1 MNNHDIS
8 LKVEFTNSRER
19 KLVALG
25 ALISNL
31 VGFLENYGEAG
42 ILGGDFCAII
52 GKGDGKS
59 KFNRLLKKADF
70 ENDPRGFFTD
80 LVKQL
85 ESANSYESKPIKI
98 NDVELPYLL
107 LISILEVLIP
117 GNKYIHVKN
126 VRQLEKLTN
135 IKVPED
141 EREDMQRVIDL
152 FPVRLS
158 MHTIRQMRISP
169 AISYQYLPFTDEL
182 NDEGFMHTWVGQF
195 HRGIIEQMYRN
206 RIIFIL
212 NMACPVYCR
221 FCFRKHKECR
231 NQKAPKQEH
240 VKNALIYVRSSP
252 DIKEI
257 VLTGGDPFMNRA
269 TLTYAIDGL
278 KEVAHVQSLRLA
290 TRSISY
296 YPHLFYA
303 NNAFW
308 LNYLKRKQLELEAK
322 DKRIEVA
329 THFIHPDEVSIE
341 SLDIISEL
349 SHCGIPVYIQTPFL
363 NNCNDG
369 GEALKILYEKLRGAG
384 AEMHYIYIPCS
395 PIKGNRRFVAPISK
409 GMEVA
414 RYLRA
419 NLSDRAMPRI
429 CTATKIGKIDWN
441 LSGWAVEQDSEDS
454 RYIWIRTPYT
464 SEYFSTFAPILQLE
478 NFARVN
484 AEGTLD
490 VKFMAS
496 IGDKNLLW
504 GPREPKS
511 VNAVFPPEQEITE
524 SSYDQVNE
532 ALRQLQE
539 TVREDQRFTQTIV
552 PTGSSTL
559 FRTHKTRVELDLGA
573 DNAEMVKNIEYIK
586 KDDNITDVVVSAQ
599 NDVITS
605 MYHLKELIKI
615 LDEIE
620 HITAIRCR
628 SYGFNYHPEIFTQTV
643 FNQLGKL
650 NNLSIVNPKRLEIE
664 TQFLHSD
671 EFKPIHKQI
680 AGNLRKK
687 GIVVYNVTPLL
698 PFINDSGDEILKLA
712 YNCRQSGI
720 EFHHLYLAGLPIQQP
735 WSEEYPVDISC
746 IIDIATKIRRY
757 ESGRSIPRFIISS
770 LLGEV
775 DFGITSEIMESDEE
789 GRVFVKLLA
798 YNEAYYKRFYNKF
811 EWPDNVRLDND
822 GYPVIAIPGLKR
834 TPEFL
839 FS

>member
-8 LKVEFTNSRER
+8 LKVEFKHSRER
-19 KLVALG
+19 KLVALD
-25 ALISNL
+25 ALISNV
-31 VGFLENYGEAG
+31 VGFLENYGEVSV
-42 ILGGDFCAII
+42 LGSDFCTII
-52 GKGDGKS
+52 GQGDGQS
-59 KFNRLLKKADF
+59 KFKRLLKAADF
-70 ENDPRGFFTD
+70 EGDARGFF
-80 LVKQL
+80 LVVIQQL
-85 ESANSYESKPIKI
+85 EQANSYEKSPIKI
-98 NDVELPYLL
+98 KDVTLPYLL
-107 LISILEVLIP
+107 VISILEVLIP

-135 IKVPED
+135 IKVPAD
-141 EREDMQRVIDL
+141 EQDNMQRVIEL

-182 NDEGFMHTWVGQF
+182 NDEGFVHTWVGQF
-195 HRGIIEQMYRN
+195 HRGIVEQMYHN

-278 KEVAHVQSLRLA
+278 KEISHVQTMRLA

-308 LNYLKRKQLELEAK
+308 LNYLKRKQLELEGK

-329 THFIHPDEVSIE
+329 THFIHPDEISIE

-349 SHCGIPVYIQTPFL
+349 SHCGIPVYIQTPLL

-369 GEALKILYEKLRGAG
+369 GEALRILYEKLRGAG

-395 PIKGNRRFVAPISK
+395 PIKGNRRFVAPISR

-441 LSGWAVEQDSEDS
+441 LNGWAVETDSDDE

-464 SEYFSTFAPILQLE
+464 PEYFSMFAPILQLE

-490 VKFMAS
+490 VKFMAD
-496 IGDKNLLW
+496 IGEKNLLW

-511 VNAVFPPEQEITE
+511 VNVIFPPDQEIAE
-524 SSYDQVNE
+524 SSYDHVSE
-532 ALRQLQE
+532 ALEQLQNA
-539 TVREDQRFTQTIV
+539 VREDQRFTETIV
-552 PTGSSTL
+552 PTGSATL

-573 DNAEMVKNIEYIK
+573 DNTEMKKNIEYIK
-586 KDDNITDVVVSAQ
+586 KDRNITDVVVSAQ

-605 MYHLKELIKI
+605 IYHLKELVKV
-615 LDEIE
+615 LDEID
-620 HITAIRCR
+620 HVTAIRCR
-628 SYGFNYHPEIFTQTV
+628 SYGFNYYPEIFTHTV

-671 EFKPIHKQI
+671 EFKPVHKQI
-680 AGNLRKK
+680 AGNLRNK
-687 GIVVYNVTPLL
+687 GIAVYNITPLL
-698 PFINDSGDEILKLA
+698 PFINDSEDEILKLA
-712 YNCRQSGI
+712 YNCRRSGI
-720 EFHHLYLAGLPIQQP
+720 EFHHLYLAGLPVQQP
-735 WSEEYPVDISC
+735 WSDTYPLDVSG

-757 ESGRSIPRFIISS
+757 ESGRSIPRFIIRSH
-770 LLGEV
+770 LGEV
-775 DFGITSEIMESDEE
+775 DFGITSEIMESDEA

-798 YNEAYYKRFYNKF
+798 YDETYYKSIYDKF
-811 EWPDNVRLDND
+811 EWPDNVQVDKD
-822 GYPVIAIPGLKR
+822 GHPVIAIPGLKR